1 MNKFPSFLKKKI
13 LSNASLDH
21 NLNTNCAPFS
31 IKYAQT
37 GTTLHSFIPYVFTA
51 DVFTGLENR
60 SWEFPE
66 PCEVLGAALASLGA
80 VPVISCACSLLYCFL
95 SRNGSRHLLDFHF
108 TQPFPTSGNWQ
119 MKEGLLWN
127 PSFGREFF
135 KFADKLSA

>member
-1 MNKFPSFLKKKI
+1 MVKVGKDHTQGEQISFFPQKKKI

-51 DVFTGLENR
+51 DVFTGLENT

-80 VPVISCACSLLYCFL
+80 VPCNQLCLLPA
-95 SRNGSRHLLDFHF
+95 LLL
-108 TQPFPTSGNWQ
+108 P
-119 MKEGLLWN
+119 L
-127 PSFGREFF
+127 
-135 KFADKLSA
+135 